1 MTVANLLK
9 AYLDSCVVSGLAKD
23 ELSAEDTSAL
33 VMILEAH
40 KAGRIAL
47 VSSKLVQ
54 DEIAKIPPGCP
65 KRHPLSLSIAKPC
78 LSVQK
83 PFRSYV
89 GCGWSVRWSS
99 RGFCRSSVP
108 TGNASRA
115 LHPWPSAVGPHAG
128 SGPGNGSG
136 MLSCCLPVN
145 SIR

>member
-54 DEIAKIPPGCP
+54 DEIAKIPAAYRL
-65 KRHPLSLSIAKPC
+65 RHTVIYSLLADVPLVDPTVRTPPFKPT
-78 LSVQK
+78 
-83 PFRSYV
+83 SYPYGLEPAPLLEKLEAILPDKADAEHV
-89 GCGWSVRWSS
+89 YQAVRN
-99 RGFCRSSVP
+99 GTPYHCRSQNP
-108 TGNASRA
+108 A
-115 LHPWPSAVGPHAG
+115 
-128 SGPGNGSG
+128 
-136 MLSCCLPVN
+136 
-145 SIR
+145 